1 MVSKETCC
9 FPFQNTESVHCS
21 MKKIVPILLGCC
33 FILFASSA
41 AAQLAID
48 SVATVTAKD
57 SSHPKRLKVGL
68 GFGLNFVGGTNL
80 SLSPSLTYNV
90 TKNLAIGG
98 GLLFNYAAIK
108 NIQKTTTFGINALV
122 NYTPTKIILT
132 TLEFS
137 EMNVSSQS
145 YISNTKNNFWESALF
160 LGAGLQVTPKIS
172 LGAKYNLLYN
182 KNKSVYTSPVVPF
195 INVSF

>member
-1 MVSKETCC
+1 MLA
-9 FPFQNTESVHCS
+9 CS
-21 MKKIVPILLGCC
+21 LS
-33 FILFASSA
+33 LFALSA
-41 AAQLAID
+41 SAQVTID
-48 SVATVTAKD
+48 SVATVSTKD
-57 SSHPKRLKVGL
+57 SSHPKRLKLGL

-90 TKNLAIGG
+90 TKKLALGG

-122 NYTPTKIILT
+122 NYTPTKILLT

-137 EMNVSSQS
+137 EMHVSSQS
-145 YISNTKNNFWESALF
+145 YISNTKSNFWESALF